1 LEVTPLPTLPHKGGG
16 GASYEPRDPI
26 SSEKV
31 LLGEIGRPQGL
42 QGEVR
47 IRSFTAEPGA
57 IADYGPLED
66 EASTRAFEIES
77 LRVTAKALTA
87 RLKGVESRDQAE
99 ALTGTKLYVPRS
111 RLPEREEDEWYHS
124 DLIGLAAHN
133 ADGAAIGTVIAVHNF
148 GAGDL
153 LEIGPPG
160 GGATVLMPF
169 TRETVPEVDVEGG
182 WLRIVPPEGL
192 FE

>member
-1 LEVTPLPTLPHKGGG
+1 
-16 GASYEPRDPI
+16 
-26 SSEKV
+26 

-57 IADYGPLED
+57 IADYGQLED
-66 EASTRAFEIES
+66 ETGTRLFEIES
-77 LRVTAKALTA
+77 LRVTPKALIA

-99 ALTGTKLYVPRS
+99 ALTGTKLYVPRF
-111 RLPEREEDEWYHS
+111 RLPEREENEWYHS
-124 DLIGLAAHN
+124 DLIGLAAL
-133 ADGAAIGTVIAVHNF
+133 APDGAALGTVIAVHNF

-153 LEIGPPG
+153 LEIRPAG

-182 WLRIVPPEGL
+182 WLRIMPPEGL

>member
-1 LEVTPLPTLPHKGGG
+1 M
-16 GASYEPRDPI
+16 
-26 SSEKV
+26 
-31 LLGEIGRPQGL
+31 
-42 QGEVR
+42 R
-47 IRSFTAEPGA
+47 IRSFTAEPRA

-66 EASTRAFEIES
+66 EAGTRLFEIES

-87 RLKGVESRDQAE
+87 RLKAVENRDQAE

-111 RLPEREEDEWYHS
+111 RLPEREEYEWYHS
-124 DLIGLAAHN
+124 DLIGLAAL
-133 ADGAAIGTVIAVHNF
+133 APDGATIGTVIAVHNF

-153 LEIGPPG
+153 LEIRPAG

-169 TRETVPEVDVEGG
+169 TRETAPEVDVEGG
-182 WLRIVPPEGL
+182 WLRVASPDGL

>member
-1 LEVTPLPTLPHKGGG
+1 LP
-16 GASYEPRDPI
+16 
-26 SSEKV
+26 EKPDRV

-66 EASTRAFEIES
+66 ETGTRLFEIES
-77 LRVTAKALTA
+77 LRVTPKALTA
-87 RLKGVESRDQAE
+87 RLKGVESRGQAE
-99 ALTGTKLYVPRS
+99 ALTGTKLYVRRS

-124 DLIGLAAHN
+124 DLIGRAALDP
-133 ADGAAIGTVIAVHNF
+133 DGAAIGTVIAVHNF

-153 LEIGPPG
+153 LEIRPASGA
-160 GGATVLMPF
+160 ATVLMPF

-182 WLRIVPPEGL
+182 WLKVVPPEGL

>member
-1 LEVTPLPTLPHKGGG
+1 M
-16 GASYEPRDPI
+16 
-26 SSEKV
+26 

-57 IADYGPLED
+57 IASYGPLED
-66 EASTRAFEIES
+66 ETGTHLFEIDS
-77 LRVTAKALTA
+77 LRVTPKALTA
-87 RLKGVESRDQAE
+87 RIKGVTSRSAAE

-111 RLPEREEDEWYHS
+111 RLPERGEDEWYHAE
-124 DLIGLAAHN
+124 LIGLAAIDR
-133 ADGAAIGTVIAVHNF
+133 DGAPIGTVIALHNF

-153 LEIGPPG
+153 LEIRPASGA
-160 GGATVLMPF
+160 ATVLMPF
-169 TRETVPEVDVEGG
+169 SRDTVPEVDVEGG

>member
-1 LEVTPLPTLPHKGGG
+1 LPAKPD
-16 GASYEPRDPI
+16 R
-26 SSEKV
+26 V

-47 IRSFTAEPGA
+47 LRSFTAEPGA

-66 EASTRAFEIES
+66 ETGARSFEFES
-77 LRVTAKALTA
+77 VRVTAKALIA
-87 RLKGVESRDQAE
+87 RLEGVTSRAEAE

-124 DLIGLAAHN
+124 DLIGLSAV
-133 ADGAAIGTVIAVHNF
+133 DRDDVAIGTVIAVHNF

-153 LEIGPPG
+153 LEIRPASG
-160 GGATVLMPF
+160 GDTHLMLF

-182 WLRIVPPEGL
+182 WLRVVPPEE
-192 FE
+192 FIE